1 MKRLLALAAAASVSV
16 IAFAEIQPERMGVIQ
31 TLPETY
37 PPHWIIVQDSAFFH
51 MSDGKFIVIDADSD
65 DSAARFKG
73 MFNASF
79 IAQFQQA
86 KTRPEMYVAET
97 FHSRGNRGVRTD
109 VLTIYDKTTL
119 APAGEVVLPARRVSG
134 IPTEYYVQLVDD
146 EKFALIFNF
155 SPATSVSVV
164 DIEAREFMAEIPT
177 PGCALAYPMAGR
189 AFASLCADGS
199 MLSVQI
205 NEDGGQASSHRTE
218 PFFDAANDPLMEKAT
233 IIDGVGYF
241 PTFLGNVY
249 PVDLTGSTPDIRESW
264 SLVADEEGGWRPGG
278 LQVTGSDAD
287 GRLYVLM
294 HPQGGDG
301 SHKAPGAEVWVFD
314 PTKKRRVQRIELA
327 VPAISIAVTRDEDP
341 LLVATNINLE
351 VDVYRAADGKHQRT
365 IGGFGQETPFMLY
378 GAR

>member
-1 MKRLLALAAAASVSV
+1 MKKLLLLAVAVSV
-16 IAFAEIQPERMGVIQ
+16 TAYAEIRPETMGVIQ
-31 TLPETY
+31 TLPSTY
-37 PPHWIIVQDSAFFH
+37 PPHWVIVQDSAFFH

-65 DSAARFKG
+65 DPAARFKG
-73 MFNASF
+73 MLNASF
-79 IAQFQQA
+79 IAQFHQA

-119 APAGEVVLPARRVSG
+119 APVDEVIVPAKRVSA
-134 IPTEYYVQLVDD
+134 IPTEYYLQLVDD
-146 EKFALIFNF
+146 EKLALIFNF

-164 DIEAREFMAEIPT
+164 DIEAREFLAEIPT

-199 MLSVQI
+199 MLSIQI
-205 NEDGGQASSHRTE
+205 DEDGGQASSHRTE

-233 IIDGVGYF
+233 IIDGLGYF

-249 PVDLTGSTPDIRESW
+249 PVDLNGSTPDIGKPW
-264 SLVADEEGGWRPGG
+264 SLVGEEEGGWRPGG
-278 LQVTGSDAD
+278 LQLTGSDAD

-294 HPQGGDG
+294 HPQGNDG
-301 SHKAPGAEVWVFD
+301 SHKAPGVEVWVFD
-314 PTKKRRVQRIELA
+314 PKKKRRVQRIELA
-327 VPAISIAVTRDEDP
+327 VPAISIAVTRDNAP

-351 VDVYRAADGKHQRT
+351 VDVYSVSNGEYLRT
-365 IGGFGQETPFMLY
+365 IGDFGQETPFMLY
-378 GAR
+378 GAQ